1 MVRQLRRRSF
11 NLNLAAFNA
20 SFNASFWSQV
30 DHLLAA
36 ADYTYQAT
44 PSDL

>member
-1 MVRQLRRRSF
+1 MVRQLPRRSF
-11 NLNLAAFNA
+11 SRDPATLI
-20 SFNASFWSQV
+20 SVIGPQV

-36 ADYTYQAT
+36 ADYTYQPT

>member
-11 NLNLAAFNA
+11 NLDLVA
-20 SFNASFWSQV
+20 FNASFWSQV

-36 ADYTYQAT
+36 ADYTYQPT